1 MEPRTIVAIEIASSK
16 IKGGVAAVG
25 PDGRITVLAVEEIH
39 GINNVRYGRVQNIRE
54 VSGVINEIV
63 RKLENSPAI
72 APRKIT
78 SMALALGGRSLEAV
92 QATASL
98 KYPNECEIT
107 DKQIERLTY
116 EATRDFMGDKD
127 IVAKVP
133 RMFYV
138 NNTAVRKAVGT
149 FGETLRGDFMLITCG
164 KETAQNLNRLKFE
177 SIENDKVDYIL
188 RPTAI
193 ADFVLSSDEREL
205 GCALV
210 DFGAETTTV
219 SVYKDGTLAF
229 LSTIP
234 MGSRLITLDLMA
246 GLNLTEEAAEN
257 FKLTLGTLANGN
269 NPNNNP
275 DSDEI
280 NAYIRARAGE
290 IAANIIHQIERSNFS
305 ADSLS
310 KVVLVGG
317 GAHLP
322 EFADLLS
329 NQCKMPVRVAEMSPN
344 VAFRIPGR
352 NNIDNIDIVALL
364 ATAARFNDWE
374 CLSAPIDDSL
384 DSRAVSTI
392 TDSHPDVEPDDI
404 DIDDVPE
411 STPQTE
417 ALEEPANIRI
427 TRIIPGKNTRTV
439 PAEDD
444 PDLLGDD
451 PDDADDDD
459 DQENSRRGGFFNF
472 FRRRKDEEEEQE
484 LDEDPF
490 ETPENDEVDEDG
502 YDSGEEI
509 DDEIDDDDR
518 NHYGATKAKIERLR
532 NSFCR
537 IFSGN
542 EDNLE

>member
-54 VSGVINEIV
+54 VSGVINEIL

-98 KYPNECEIT
+98 KYPHECEIT
-107 DKQIERLTY
+107 DKQIERLAY

-164 KETAQNLNRLKFE
+164 KETAQNLDRLKFE
-177 SIENDKVDYIL
+177 TIEHDKVEYIL
-188 RPTAI
+188 RPTAV
-193 ADFVLSSDEREL
+193 ADFVLSPDEREL

-269 NPNNNP
+269 TNNDNP
-275 DSDEI
+275 DTDEI
-280 NAYIRARAGE
+280 NAYVRARAGE

-329 NQCKMPVRVAEMSPN
+329 NQCKMPVRIAEMSTN
-344 VAFRIPGR
+344 IAFRIPGR

-364 ATAARFNDWE
+364 ATAARLNDWE
-374 CLSAPIDDSL
+374 CLSAPIDD
-384 DSRAVSTI
+384 DIEQRVAVSI
-392 TDSHPDVEPDDI
+392 PDADDEND
-404 DIDDVPE
+404 DIDDVVDDVAE

-427 TRIIPGKNTRTV
+427 TRVIPGKATRTV

-451 PDDADDDD
+451 PDDIDDDD
-459 DQENSRRGGFFNF
+459 EEENSRRGGFFNF
-472 FRRRKDEEEEQE
+472 FRRRKDEDEEPE
-484 LDEDPF
+484 EDPF
-490 ETPENDEVDEDG
+490 KSPEEEEADEEPEDEVDE
-502 YDSGEEI
+502 EPE
-509 DDEIDDDDR
+509 DDDSD
-518 NHYGATKAKIERLR
+518 HYGATKAKIERLR

-537 IFSGN
+537 IFTGN